1 MNPQKTIDVAILAH
15 EQVCLLVQGV
25 FLNALWMFL
34 VLGWIVAARKN
45 PKGAFGGGLPS
56 KGHLGLAIAVWAGSF
71 GIALAEFDPSTW
83 FLAFAIANG
92 AMLSM
97 LNPAFALSFAL
108 SMMLMRPWEMMRANA
123 VILEIPRFSMSFS
136 IAWSLL
142 YFVTIDR
149 FTLRLNRTVLILLA
163 FAAWMFAST
172 TVIPDA
178 GPARLLFSEMMV
190 RAVIIFLL
198 IHHLVRDSFSM
209 WSLRTTLTTIL
220 TGIGMLSIMLYFEGY
235 RETGRLLAFGI
246 FKNTNDIAAVMV
258 LLFCLGL
265 APWVAKGRG
274 SIERLISFIP
284 IGTSLLSIALSQSR
298 GALVS
303 IGAVGAVHA
312 FTKIQRKG
320 LAVLAII
327 VIVGSGYVATS
338 AFKRDAGDLEASSES
353 RKSFWISGI
362 NMAVYNPIFGVGF
375 TRFPHNFERYASKIV
390 GEYGKRTAH
399 SSWILALAEGGWIG
413 FFLFSAF
420 YGIGAI
426 WHGIKL
432 IPDDPTWLYG
442 AVGYGTA
449 ISFLSHTYL
458 LFPYMFVAA
467 VTAAFTLREKP

>member
-1 MNPQKTIDVAILAH
+1 MKEHDVAILAH
-15 EQVCLLVQGV
+15 EQICLLVQGI

-34 VLGWIVAARKN
+34 VLGWIVAARKQ
-45 PKGAFGGGLPS
+45 PKDAFGGGLPS
-56 KGHLGLAIAVWAGSF
+56 KGHLALAIAVWAGAF
-71 GIALAEFDPSTW
+71 GIALAEFDPSNW
-83 FLAFAIANG
+83 FLAFALANG
-92 AMLSM
+92 ALLSM

-108 SMMLMRPWEMMRANA
+108 SMLLMRPWEMMQPNA

-142 YFVTIDR
+142 YFITIDR
-149 FTLRLNRTVLILLA
+149 FTLRLNKIVLIVLA
-163 FAAWMFAST
+163 YAGWVFAST
-172 TVIPDA
+172 TVIADPSS
-178 GPARLLFSEMMV
+178 ARLMFNEMVV
-190 RAVIIFLL
+190 RSVIVFVL
-198 IHHLVRDSFSM
+198 IHHLVRDSFSL
-209 WSLRTTLTTIL
+209 WALRTTLVTV
-220 TGIGMLSIMLYFEGY
+220 LSGVGALSVMLYFEGY

-265 APWVAKGRG
+265 APWVIKGRG
-274 SIERLISFIP
+274 RIERLISMVP
-284 IGTSLLSIALSQSR
+284 IGTSLLSIMLSQSR

-312 FTKIQRKG
+312 FTKIRRKT
-320 LAVLAII
+320 LAI
-327 VIVGSGYVATS
+327 VAVALIVGSGYAATK
-338 AFKRDAGDLEASSES
+338 AFKRDSGDLEASSES

-362 NMAVYNPIFGVGF
+362 RMAVHNPVFGVGF
-375 TRFPHNFERYASKIV
+375 NQFPQNFERYASKIV

-413 FFLFSAF
+413 FLLFSAF

-426 WHGIKL
+426 VNGIKL
-432 IPDDPTWLYG
+432 MPDDPTWLYA

-458 LFPYMFVAA
+458 LFPYILVAAITAA
-467 VTAAFTLREKP
+467 VTVRPKA